1 ISTWIKGEPAPGLE
15 VSLTGEAESGHPPK
29 PGILG
34 PVLGLYH
41 AARCLGLR
49 PALLESLGIRAPFS
63 RLSLLG
69 LKPAHRLE

>member
-1 ISTWIKGEPAPGLE
+1 M
-15 VSLTGEAESGHPPK
+15 
-29 PGILG
+29 
-34 PVLGLYH
+34 LGLYH

-69 LKPAHRLE
+69 LKPAHRLEVWEGWLYLNGGKPGKGRP